1 MTPVVMLFT
10 ETADLLTDLSPYLP
24 AVFTRSEGKYIL
36 IRPILFKFK
45 QYFAYQSPPDLCCC
59 VGVRIQQ
66 KYLTSNCCFFG
77 LL

>member
-45 QYFAYQSPPDLCCC
+45 QYFAYQSPPDLC
-59 VGVRIQQ
+59 
-66 KYLTSNCCFFG
+66 
-77 LL
+77 